1 MIRWWQYFSQW
12 EIYTWNM
19 LGTKKDFIETIWF
32 KRELKE
38 KKDIFVGEAVDNTFM
53 VLIHFLVSWALTRDD
68 VGTQMLGTFTDTTH
82 CSYFTLDL
90 NNGQFLIAMRCRCF
104 FYNNDAMSMFL
115 PISYHRNRC
124 DFFWQT
130 IGTDCFPMVF
140 PIQGLMF
147 GDDFLCGNLKT
158 ASQFNLYFMKKN
170 TKQDLSLEPSTEC
183 CCENP

>member
-1 MIRWWQYFSQW
+1 MWNVREEIVFLKQLTVTDIYEWRNRFIYHCGDNPSGLLLKYIMIRWWQYFSQW

-38 KKDIFVGEAVDNTFM
+38 KKDIFVGEVVDNTFM

-90 NNGQFLIAMRCRCF
+90 NDGQFLIAMRCRCF
-104 FYNNDAMSMFL
+104 FSSSDAMSMVL
-115 PISYHRNRC
+115 ATSYHRNQC
-124 DFFWQT
+124 D
-130 IGTDCFPMVF
+130 
-140 PIQGLMF
+140 
-147 GDDFLCGNLKT
+147 
-158 ASQFNLYFMKKN
+158 YF
-170 TKQDLSLEPSTEC
+170 
-183 CCENP
+183 